1 MATQCRSSKCT
12 AERKGF
18 RRELDSWRH
27 KLIHCVG
34 FESILEGI
42 YGTRLL
48 RDLSIFDDCEPDVVN
63 DWSVDAS
70 CSFCSLQLEKI
81 GDHIPAVC
89 SLQSTPTEGTSPQG
103 ESNTE
108 KIEYQA
114 DKFLHAI
121 FRKKDLP
128 QSCDPNIPLVA
139 QELMKRMI
147 RQFAIEYASKS
158 QIQGGKNGSSLDTNL
173 ICDSQHPSDQ
183 DKPLDLT
190 VNRNHLNVEQGGV
203 LDLSQKNRSGSTLST
218 CADASTNQNT
228 SGSVALAGGEKVH
241 LDAEAEKLQIKCT
254 VLQMVLSSF
263 CPCHR
268 MLLYHILKYMH
279 EDYVISVTPYA
290 DGCRHFSQADS
301 LSCRLGKNS
310 DKDIFAFTDY
320 RTSDGCCVHSC
331 RLNSCSMTPVCICL
345 KNLHYFSCQR
355 MDIGCINEVCGP
367 SSCGSYS
374 HPQRCTCTYQSLS
387 KSTYITPVR
396 SVVSSPFMLHKV
408 CDSFSPCIRACS
420 PSPPPLS
427 PIPLDVGAKNSDKSI
442 ICPFAESNCFSNQSA
457 SLFSHEGEDDPLF
470 HEFDKDNAST
480 EETEKHTPCEDCTDC
495 CAQTER
501 NFEQNQ
507 SGNVLQNLMECFKQ
521 LKPIEPLEKEQ
532 NSGPSAKQSLACSN
546 GVHLEEILTTILHK
560 ETDDDCNLK
569 EHFHRKQETLN
580 AVRSPDLAPSWHQC
594 VQIRRDIV
602 SLGSLPCRRKL
613 ELETQ
618 GTIIARDYFK
628 TQSCVDVLLTSPEKD
643 KLSESEKS
651 ETTDTWNNRIS
662 PHHTELFCSRLEN
675 KGKSPE
681 RKGKVLKDRNCRN
694 GNTDIKKLSLSLQ
707 PVTDASRSRRNIVP
721 PQRFSAYV
729 TEPRKMYF
737 AACFSESIFNKRGQK
752 DPTAV
757 CAEISPSDLDLNES
771 TTKLD
776 LQNELSQTVR
786 HAGRSGENICNDLKL
801 TDFNLSD
808 IPRTRSAK
816 MTPPLLENATSDD
829 GEVKGFQRRS
839 KRRTVASLV
848 KLRSLTND
856 QNHLNNEI
864 MENNLSEGINTM
876 KDALSTNECS
886 LTPYSSPIRL
896 MFVSPV
902 ISEEG
907 IKYSLK
913 SASSGS
919 VSQPET
925 FDPCVE
931 SSWCGLAKTEEKS
944 VEVEPR
950 VARGEENSPHKRP
963 VTTDASS
970 SSEELNIQR
979 EACLLVHGLSMSPPK
994 RKPGRPKK
1002 LGPQIEKPA
1011 KRPIGR
1017 PPKHKGE
1024 ISKCV
1029 SSKGSPNTIKNTA
1042 CHSRDEDGG
1051 RRNKNLKITVVYG
1064 RSRRIRRLVSESS
1077 GHFGTDQQMKG
1088 LQSAYGCK
1096 TENDLNEN
1104 SARSSANL
1112 ESSDKLL
1119 GGPTEHFDLVIP
1131 VKNKRSHSS
1140 RNIKCTEQ
1148 KCSVAMRKPGRPPKV
1163 KISGI
1168 SVTVTTVSPKKR
1180 NISIDKDMTELN
1192 NEMPQ
1197 KEKPFVSNRPKEQT
1211 TISLQSDAV
1220 VGKRT
1225 ENVQGGTMSQK
1236 ILVPLRHSVRIR
1248 KPSIHLL
1255 HSVATSRTFTHSN
1268 ALLRRSRKL
1277 LMNKTSGE
1285 SNQFKSFEKPFV
1297 ETSGTTNSELFS
1309 RNPCGQDLSFLSGI
1323 SVDSIFTSNEP
1334 FKWWHTSISAE
1345 TLNDE
1350 FASRVQRMS
1359 DTWVRESAESSDS
1372 LSTEKELN
1380 LKTRMR
1386 QTENETPKNCFSPV
1400 KMLFQTHW
1408 KMDKL
1413 CAWFMQTTETQSLAI
1428 VKKASVRNPY
1438 EIVQYN
1444 PIRATS
1450 RTNVCP
1456 SPQAERLRKHV
1467 KKFAKIVPKSP
1478 AMQLKAQKR
1487 MFNASQLKV
1496 KRRLVLL
1503 RTSTIARGFGQRRL
1517 LSRHKMLGK
1526 YGFLLLRVKSKFM
1539 TRKKS
1544 CHDRIRPMLKR
1555 ASDALCRDLP
1565 SKAFRQ
1571 AFANASAFET
1581 ENSSLNMEGKELG
1594 VQQPEETLID
1604 VSQEERI
1611 CSRTWSPERLK
1622 ECRVFL
1628 KKINSPETKS
1638 AAEECNFC
1646 TIKLDDVSSSGYCLP
1661 PRTECA
1667 ERHVRKEIAHVAR
1680 TESRR
1685 SARILSSY
1693 CAEDDRIQFRNR
1705 KKQKRKNY
1713 GTSGSQPLKMAR
1725 QSLTSS

>member
-89 SLQSTPTEGTSPQG
+89 SLQSTPTEETSPQG
-103 ESNTE
+103 QSNTE
-108 KIEYQA
+108 KIELQA

-173 ICDSQHPSDQ
+173 VCDSRHPSDQ
-183 DKPLDLT
+183 DGPLDLT
-190 VNRNHLNVEQGGV
+190 VNRNHLNVEQAGGV
-203 LDLSQKNRSGSTLST
+203 LDLSQKNRSSSTLST
-218 CADASTNQNT
+218 CSNASTNQNT
-228 SGSVALAGGEKVH
+228 SGSLALAGGEEVH
-241 LDAEAEKLQIKCT
+241 LATEAEKFQIKCT

-268 MLLYHILKYMH
+268 MLLYHILKCMH

-290 DGCRHFSQADS
+290 DGCRPLSQADS
-301 LSCRLGKNS
+301 LSCHLGQNS
-310 DKDIFAFTDY
+310 DKDMFAFADY
-320 RTSDGCCVHSC
+320 QTSDGCCVHSC

-355 MDIGCINEVCGP
+355 MAIGCINKVCGP

-374 HPQRCTCTYQSLS
+374 HPQQCTCTYQSLS
-387 KSTYITPVR
+387 KCTYITPVR
-396 SVVSSPFMLHKV
+396 SVVSSPFTLHKV
-408 CDSFSPCIRACS
+408 CDSFSPC
-420 PSPPPLS
+420 PPPLS
-427 PIPLDVGAKNSDKSI
+427 PVPLDVGAKNSDTSI
-442 ICPFAESNCFSNQSA
+442 ICPFAESKCFSNQSA
-457 SLFSHEGEDDPLF
+457 SLFLHEEEDDPLF

-480 EETEKHTPCEDCTDC
+480 EETEKHSPCEDCTDC
-495 CAQTER
+495 CTR
-501 NFEQNQ
+501 TGKNFEQNQ

-532 NSGPSAKQSLACSN
+532 NSGLSANQSLACGN

-560 ETDDDCNLK
+560 ESDNDCHLK
-569 EHFHRKQETLN
+569 ERFHRKQETLN
-580 AVRSPDLAPSWHQC
+580 AARSPDLAPSWHQC
-594 VQIRRDIV
+594 VQIRRDV
-602 SLGSLPCRRKL
+602 SLGPLPCRRKL

-618 GTIIARDYFK
+618 GKIIVRDDFK
-628 TQSCVDVLLTSPEKD
+628 TQSCVNVLLTSPEKD
-643 KLSESEKS
+643 KLSESGKS
-651 ETTDTWNNRIS
+651 ETTHTCDNRVS

-675 KGKSPE
+675 KEKSPE
-681 RKGKVLKDRNCRN
+681 HKGKDLKGTKCRN
-694 GNTDIKKLSLSLQ
+694 GNTDIKKQSLSLQ
-707 PVTDASRSRRNIVP
+707 PVTDTSRSRRNIVP

-752 DPTAV
+752 DTKDI
-757 CAEISPSDLDLNES
+757 CAENSLSDLDLNES
-771 TTKLD
+771 TTKLN
-776 LQNELSQTVR
+776 LQNELSKTVR
-786 HAGRSGENICNDLKL
+786 HAGRSGENICNDLKS
-801 TDFNLSD
+801 TDFNLSNTS
-808 IPRTRSAK
+808 RTRSAK
-816 MTPPLLENATSDD
+816 MSPLQLEDNTSDD
-829 GEVKGFQRRS
+829 SEVKEGFQRRS

-848 KLRSLTND
+848 KLRSITND
-856 QNHLNNEI
+856 QNHL
-864 MENNLSEGINTM
+864 NNLSEGINTM

-950 VARGEENSPHKRP
+950 LARGEENSPHKRP

-970 SSEELNIQR
+970 SSEELDIQR
-979 EACLLVHGLSMSPPK
+979 EACLLVHGLSLSPPK

-1017 PPKHKGE
+1017 PPKHKGD

-1029 SSKGSPNTIKNTA
+1029 SSKGSPNTVKNMA
-1042 CHSRDEDGG
+1042 CHSHDEDGG

-1096 TENDLNEN
+1096 TNNDLNEN
-1104 SARSSANL
+1104 SVRSSANL
-1112 ESSDKLL
+1112 ESSAKLL

-1148 KCSVAMRKPGRPPKV
+1148 KCSGAMRKPGRPPKV

-1180 NISIDKDMTELN
+1180 NICIDKDMTELN
-1192 NEMPQ
+1192 NE
-1197 KEKPFVSNRPKEQT
+1197 KPFVSNHPKEQT

-1220 VGKRT
+1220 DGEKS
-1225 ENVQGGTMSQK
+1225 ENVQGGTMNQK

-1248 KPSIHLL
+1248 KPSVHLL
-1255 HSVATSRTFTHSN
+1255 HSVATSRTITRSN

-1285 SNQFKSFEKPFV
+1285 SNLFKSFEKPFV

-1334 FKWWHTSISAE
+1334 FKWWHTSISTE

-1350 FASRVQRMS
+1350 LTRRVQLMS
-1359 DTWVRESAESSDS
+1359 DTWVKESVESSNS
-1372 LSTEKELN
+1372 FSTEKELN
-1380 LKTRMR
+1380 LKTRMH
-1386 QTENETPKNCFSPV
+1386 QTENEPPKNYFSPV

-1408 KMDKL
+1408 NMDKL
-1413 CAWFMQTTETQSLAI
+1413 CAWFMQTTETQSLGI

-1438 EIVQYN
+1438 EFVQYN

-1487 MFNASQLKV
+1487 MFNAGQLKV

-1503 RTSTIARGFGQRRL
+1503 RSSTIVRGFGQRRL
-1517 LSRHKMLGK
+1517 LPRHKMLGK

-1544 CHDRIRPMLKR
+1544 CHDRTWPMLKR
-1555 ASDALCRDLP
+1555 ASDALCGDLP

-1571 AFANASAFET
+1571 AFASTLET
-1581 ENSSLNMEGKELG
+1581 ENCSLNMERKELG

-1680 TESRR
+1680 TESRPSPR
-1685 SARILSSY
+1685 MLSSY
-1693 CAEDDRIQFRNR
+1693 CPEEDQIQFRNR
-1705 KKQKRKNY
+1705 KKQKRKSH

-1725 QSLTSS
+1725 QSLISS